1 MIYKGKELNTIG
13 EIFNTALELAHT
25 NKNDA
30 QDFLFQYAKY
40 IMEERGESFDW
51 AVELAKNNLGYFAGY
66 FPKEICDLI
75 YDTYECIHPI
85 FGRKPYDVSP
95 EEAYKMGKEAVRN
108 KQ

>member
-1 MIYKGKELNTIG
+1 MICKGKELNTIG

-30 QDFLFQYAKY
+30 HDFLLQYAKY
-40 IMEERGESFDW
+40 IMEEKGESFDW

-66 FPKEICDLI
+66 FSKEICDLI
-75 YDTYECIHPI
+75 YNTYECFHPI
-85 FGRKPYDVSP
+85 FGRKPYDFTP
-95 EEAYKMGKEAVRN
+95 EEAYEMGKEAVRN

>member
-13 EIFNTALELAHT
+13 EIFNTALGLART
-25 NKNDA
+25 NKNEA
-30 QDFLFQYAKY
+30 HDFFFQYANY
-40 IMEERGESFDW
+40 IMEEKGESFDW
-51 AVELAKNNLGYFAGY
+51 AVELAKFNLGYFAGY

-95 EEAYKMGKEAVRN
+95 EEAYNAGFNSCKK
-108 KQ
+108 K